1 MKRLVRN
8 FHDRHSDRIISI
20 AARRDAECCAVTA
33 LLKLKQIRG
42 ILAEE
47 RGDEIKKLFE
57 MRLRCLNDNP
67 PVTVTCGRLSL
78 DREACRNQARIILDS
93 TSQVLRECSVRYG
106 KITDVYAAYLRKSL
120 FNEDGTRNSTAVG
133 EIMKLPAFMMQNS
146 WIWPGS
152 MAAEFLKHEISAY
165 CGHVAS
171 L

>member
-20 AARRDAECCAVTA
+20 AARREAECCAVTA

-57 MRLRCLNDNP
+57 IRLRCLNDNP

-106 KITDVYAAYLRKSL
+106 KITGVYAAYLRKSL

-133 EIMKLPAFMMQNS
+133 EIMKPSDVYAELAEGKCVNS
-146 WIWPGS
+146 GFYDAKL
-152 MAAEFLKHEISAY
+152 MDLARFYGGRIS
-165 CGHVAS
+165 
-171 L
+171 